1 MKYYFLGLGVLV
13 AVCVG
18 CAGGGSSNVSNMFDK
33 GEYAA
38 PPAAM
43 MMRPGPAVDG
53 PGPGVLNW
61 PVPAPAAPQQRTT
74 QVRFVEPQT
83 MRVGWQVGNRFAE
96 NQIVVPGRYNFIQG
110 NTYRLKLTGM
120 PNREGE
126 TLYPTLQVYPGQ
138 PQTDAYLTH
147 NSIPIELTIDD
158 LDQVAAGNF
167 VTKVIYLPDPK
178 FQDLAIGDVETL
190 VSTRLAPGVDPVV
203 EADKRGTIMA
213 VLRVGNFDYEMPT
226 AFGTPQAPGPQGMPA
241 PGNSG
246 PGPDAPGP
254 MLSNPNGGN
263 LTTMNYD
270 GEVQQVQYQNQQAGS
285 APQFV
290 PPTPVDTMNPGS
302 GGFGVPGATIVGGPR
317 VPPGLPPMHPIAGM
331 GPVQPWGLP
340 YTGTPIGLP
349 GPAHLPLG
357 GNATLRSHTVINN
370 SKNEIPDGVKDFSV
384 VVKHEPGF
392 RLPPPVSSVE
402 YTEKHPMYQNGET
415 SWPKWTGR

>member
-270 GEVQQVQYQNQQAGS
+270 GEVQQVQYQNQQSGIGSAVRSADSGRHHEPRFGWIRCARCNDRRWSAGS
-285 APQFV
+285 ARSTSDASDRRHGVRFNRGV
-290 PPTPVDTMNPGS
+290 CLTP
-302 GGFGVPGATIVGGPR
+302 AR
-317 VPPGLPPMHPIAGM
+317 
-331 GPVQPWGLP
+331 Q
-340 YTGTPIGLP
+340 
-349 GPAHLPLG
+349 
-357 GNATLRSHTVINN
+357 
-370 SKNEIPDGVKDFSV
+370 SV
-384 VVKHEPGF
+384 CQD
-392 RLPPPVSSVE
+392 RLTCHSVE
-402 YTEKHPMYQNGET
+402 TPRCDRTRSSTTPRTKFRT
-415 SWPKWTGR
+415 A